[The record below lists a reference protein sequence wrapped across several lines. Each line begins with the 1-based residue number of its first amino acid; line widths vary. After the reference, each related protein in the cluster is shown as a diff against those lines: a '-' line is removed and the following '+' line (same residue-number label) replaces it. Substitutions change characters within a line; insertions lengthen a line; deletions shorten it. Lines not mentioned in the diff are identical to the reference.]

1 MLYESLIERVTCP
14 PQYKI
19 NSDWVICLRHC
30 FLTANWSFPCNT
42 ILQLSKTSW
51 VITCLLQFTIV
62 SYRVPSRKHD
72 CYGIIKRG
80 QSCLF
85 EASARQDDPKN
96 GKEIWIEGTWR
107 QLQSVS
113 TEWLLSQSPWSQVI
127 FTNLLGKKMQ
137 SHIYDF
143 KGRFWNRKVQP
154 SASGLK
160 YSARG
165 SQNPSDLYVITLPSR
180 IPALSWNMVRN
191 NELNYRI
198 KPRPVTRGG
207 GGVHGVRSH
216 PPPQA
221 QKVRILILN
230 IEVNECSRLNWS
242 FKLSS
247 MTFKQNQR
255 MEKAVVYSLGK

>member
-113 TEWLLSQSPWSQVI
+113 TEWLLSESPWSQVI

-198 KPRPVTRGG
+198 KPIFT
-207 GGVHGVRSH
+207 
-216 PPPQA
+216 
-221 QKVRILILN
+221 
-230 IEVNECSRLNWS
+230 
-242 FKLSS
+242 
-247 MTFKQNQR
+247 
-255 MEKAVVYSLGK
+255 VYSRSLITISLNNKRITCYLSLFRCSIKLKILHFV